1 MESINWVNILAV
13 PFFVLLGV
21 IAKGI
26 YDTAA
31 AKMSSKVQSK
41 QVQVSEKEAET
52 HQWQAIVDG
61 FTASLAAVNVRA
73 EGAEREARD
82 AKAEAAVSSGKINL
96 LDQRV
101 NALEGERREMLN
113 HIIALEHL
121 VPYPPGPP
129 KRPVWK

>member
-1 MESINWVNILAV
+1 METVNWANILAV

-21 IAKGI
+21 IVKGI
-26 YDTAA
+26 YDWVVAR
-31 AKMSSKVQSK
+31 MNNRVQNK

-73 EGAEREARD
+73 ENAEREAKD
-82 AKAEAAVSSGKINL
+82 AKAEAATSTGKIAL
-96 LDQRV
+96 LDSRV
-101 NALEGERREMLN
+101 GVLETEKREMLN